1 VGFFD
6 IFKKKNIDQ
15 GLKEYSLA
23 FNAVLLDV
31 RNVEEYQEG
40 HIPESKNIPLKN
52 LNEVTSVVKD
62 ENTPLYVYCR
72 SGVRS
77 GRAVSILKHMGY
89 TKVVNIGGIRSY
101 LGKVE
106 R

>member
-1 VGFFD
+1 MGFFD
-6 IFKKKNIDQ
+6 IFNKKNIDQ
-15 GLKEYSLA
+15 WLEEYKTTSGAILI
-23 FNAVLLDV
+23 DV
-31 RNVEEYQEG
+31 RNLEEYQQG
-40 HIPESKNIPLKN
+40 HIPESKNIPLKQ
-52 LNEVTSVVKD
+52 LDEAASVIKD

-77 GRAVSILKHMGY
+77 GRAASTLKHMGY
-89 TKVVNIGGIRSY
+89 VNVVNIGGILSY